1 MKFTVAWN
9 EVLSQNNTLKIILIT
24 LTVSTLILCV
34 TTVRLAVRDPLLV
47 ERSCLSRTLNAVKTA
62 QTAEEIEN
70 FVKETISTRFDS
82 NVVDAKVF
90 LGEEEYAYRL
100 KEQDDLK
107 RKGMTQKIYP
117 SFVKANNKEVLVE
130 ADRILTVGTLRS
142 NVPFSLSVQ
151 VTATARSTANPY
163 GLIIQRVSQVT
174 KESK

>member
-9 EVLSQNNTLKIILIT
+9 EVLSQNNTLKGVLIA

-34 TTVRLAVRDPLLV
+34 TTVRLAVREPLVV
-47 ERSCLSRTLNAVKTA
+47 ERSCLSRALTPVKTA
-62 QTAEEIEN
+62 QTAEEIEH
-70 FVKETISTRFDS
+70 FIREEIATRFDS
-82 NVVDAKVF
+82 DILDAKVF

-100 KEQDDLK
+100 KEQDELK
-107 RKGMTQKIYP
+107 KKGMNQKIYP
-117 SFVKANNKEVLVE
+117 TLIKATNKDVQVE

-151 VTATARSTANPY
+151 VSATSRSEANPY